1 MTLKD
6 KRLVLVGLLMVFLA
20 GGFWTGSRYP
30 ALHEKA
36 MMGTDT
42 SLSGLGFATLVEV
55 TPDEKPVLRILYTTI
70 NWTYTNRQGMTF
82 GILFGALLMTVLPLV
97 PGRTPHNRFA
107 ATVMGMLLGT
117 PLGVCVNCAVPI
129 AQGIRAAGGR
139 VETMLAAMVSSPT
152 LNVIVLTMLLSLF
165 PSIWRP

>member
-70 NWTYTNRQGMTF
+70 NWTYTN
-82 GILFGALLMTVLPLV
+82 
-97 PGRTPHNRFA
+97 
-107 ATVMGMLLGT
+107 
-117 PLGVCVNCAVPI
+117 VNCAVPI

-139 VETMLAAMVSSPT
+139 VETMLAVMVSSPT